1 MWLKNIKFTKK
12 DDKKVEK
19 KVEKVEKAEKK
30 EEKKGSAWIA
40 QKLNDLMR

>member
-1 MWLKNIKFTKK
+1 MKKIKLRKE
-12 DDKKVEK
+12 KKVEK
-19 KVEKVEKAEKK
+19 KAEIVERVEKK